1 MDSAFAWQQLFE
13 TWPSDAPRQGIITT
27 IFQESIGFKNFM
39 TSDGLLA
46 VERDRPDSL
55 GARKV
60 LIAFTAI
67 SALKMTDTGDFAE
80 IAKLGFNEPTG
91 A

>member
-1 MDSAFAWQQLFE
+1 MDTAFAWQQLFE
-13 TWPSDAPRQGIITT
+13 AWPADMPRLGIIMTN
-27 IFQESIGFKNFM
+27 FQESIGFTNFM

-46 VERDRPDSL
+46 VERDRPDSV

-60 LIAFTAI
+60 LIAYTAI
-67 SALKMTDTGDFAE
+67 SALKITDTGDFTE
-80 IAKLGFNEPTG
+80 IAKLGFTEPHG